1 MNKTITI
8 IGATGRVGSKTVKNL
23 LGKGHTLRLIARTKE
38 KLSEFAKEPGVEI
51 HPGSVLDIDFLTKVI
66 KGSDVVMMMIPADFS
81 STNIGAYQ
89 DQVGLAECEAIKRSG
104 VKYVLNLSSVGG
116 HTEEKTGI
124 VAGLARQERML
135 NNLTDVNVL
144 HLRPSYFMENLLGNI
159 SMIKGMNINGSP
171 LMADISFP
179 IIATEDIANVAA
191 QKLETLNWKG
201 KSVQPLLGPKDY
213 SMKEVTT
220 ALGKAIGKP
229 DLKYMQFPYD
239 QAKQAMLQIGLNESF
254 ADAYNGLSEGI
265 NEGVFNLEK
274 RDANSTTPTTIEQF
288 ANKFFV
294 KAFNS

>member
-23 LGKGHTLRLIARTKE
+23 LSKGHTLRLVARTKQ
-38 KLSEFAKEPGVEI
+38 KLSDFAKEPGVEI
-51 HPGSVLDIDFLTKVI
+51 HPGSVLDIDFLTKAI
-66 KGSDVVMMMIPADFS
+66 KGSDVVMMMMPADFS
-81 STNIGAYQ
+81 ATNIGAYQ
-89 DQVGLAECEAIKRSG
+89 DQVALAECEAIKRSG

-124 VAGLARQERML
+124 VAGLARQERRL
-135 NNLTDVNVL
+135 NNLTDVNIL

-159 SMIKGMNINGSP
+159 GMIKGININGSP
-171 LMADISFP
+171 LIVDKRFP
-179 IIATEDIANVAA
+179 IIATEDIAKVAA
-191 QKLETLNWKG
+191 QKLESLNWTG
-201 KSVQPLLGPKDY
+201 SSVQPLLGPKDY
-213 SMKEVTT
+213 TMKEVTS
-220 ALGKAIGKP
+220 ALGKAIGNP
-229 DLKYMQFPYD
+229 ELKYVQFPYD
-239 QAKQAMLQIGLNESF
+239 QAKQAMMQMGLNESF

-288 ANKFFV
+288 ADTVFV